1 MDLIGTC
8 TPFLLIVISFLL
20 IAVLNLILIISFI
33 FPCRLTSPV
42 VPLSTPRVAAARGD
56 AVGGPR
62 RARASSSA
70 SASASAS
77 ASGSTS
83 TPTPPITKEAILGG
97 IASSPTELI
106 GNTPLVQL
114 KNVTRGAGAHI
125 LAKLELMEPACS
137 VKDRIGVNLIR
148 DAEAK
153 GLLTPGVSTIVEP
166 TSGNTGIGLAWVAAA
181 KGYKMIL
188 TMPASMSTE
197 RRVLLRAYGAEVVLT
212 DPAKGMKGAV
222 AKAEEIAAKIP
233 NSFIPQQFENRAN
246 ADVHYATTGPEI
258 WQDTNGLVDYLV
270 CGVGTGGTV
279 TGAGLY
285 LKEQNPGVR
294 VVAVE
299 PTESPVLSGGGPGPH
314 KIQGIGAGFV
324 PGVLQV
330 PVLDEVVQVTSDEAI
345 AMAKRLAKEEGLFCG
360 ISSGAAVCA
369 ALAVGKR
376 PDMKNKVVVVVL
388 PSFGERYL
396 STALFQSVR
405 EECEALDTNEKIMVR
420 DMGGREFY
428 I

>member
-1 MDLIGTC
+1 M
-8 TPFLLIVISFLL
+8 
-20 IAVLNLILIISFI
+20 
-33 FPCRLTSPV
+33 
-42 VPLSTPRVAAARGD
+42 
-56 AVGGPR
+56 
-62 RARASSSA
+62 
-70 SASASAS
+70 
-77 ASGSTS
+77 
-83 TPTPPITKEAILGG
+83 
-97 IASSPTELI
+97 
-106 GNTPLVQL
+106 VQL
-114 KNVTRGAGAHI
+114 KNVTRGASAHI